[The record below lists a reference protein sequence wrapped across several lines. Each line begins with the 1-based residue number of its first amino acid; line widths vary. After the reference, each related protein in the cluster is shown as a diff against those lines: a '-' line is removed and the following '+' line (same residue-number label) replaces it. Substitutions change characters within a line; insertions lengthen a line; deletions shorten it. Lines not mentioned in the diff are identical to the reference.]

1 MMMDN
6 LSLFLFAIAGI
17 SLTVGS
23 FYLIFSAFAS
33 KEVRDYN
40 AGKIPLPEQKNTCEI
55 EDYDELQRRINK
67 LKREL
72 EDLETPDLS
81 PCEYEPS
88 DEDDDEEEGGLVV
101 RK

>member
-1 MMMDN
+1 MDN
-6 LSLFLFAIAGI
+6 LSLLLFAIAGI
-17 SLTVGS
+17 SLTVGC
-23 FYLIFSAFAS
+23 FYFILSAFSS

-40 AGKIPLPEQKNTCEI
+40 AGKIPLPKQKVTCEI

-72 EDLETPDLS
+72 EDLERPDLS

>member
-1 MMMDN
+1 MDN

-40 AGKIPLPEQKNTCEI
+40 AGKISLPEQKVTCEI

-72 EDLETPDLS
+72 EDLERPDLS

>member
-1 MMMDN
+1 MDN

-40 AGKIPLPEQKNTCEI
+40 AGKIPLPKQKVTCEI

-67 LKREL
+67 LKSWRIWK
-72 EDLETPDLS
+72 DQIFH
-81 PCEYEPS
+81 
-88 DEDDDEEEGGLVV
+88 LVNMNLLTKRRMMMKKV
-101 RK
+101 V

>member
-1 MMMDN
+1 MDN

-33 KEVRDYN
+33 KEVRDDN
-40 AGKIPLPEQKNTCEI
+40 AGKIPLPEQKVTCEI
-55 EDYDELQRRINK
+55 EDYGELQRRIDK

-72 EDLETPDLS
+72 EDLERPDLS